1 MNPLTYLPP
10 PAPPELRRTKSLS
23 AAKNKESG
31 LGFFT
36 GVLHSPNTP
45 SSLFST
51 DDENILRHQTTAS
64 SADHENDDIRVSQEE
79 EKGNVQNHENDE
91 IRVSQENDEM
101 RNLSDLENEIVEME
115 AKIDSIVDNLKSI
128 NQKIDPDVDNFVNS
142 KKSNFWRKKLQK
154 FNKWRRKR
162 VNGNGVVSALSPEK
176 KASRRFRETQSEI
189 GDYGF
194 GRGSCD
200 LGPRFSLDAGRVSF
214 EDPRGSWDGYVI
226 GRSYPKLPPMV
237 GDVKV
242 SGGCVKTS
250 EFYLNAF
257 SKKMNAVDRSNS
269 VPAMAGSVVD
279 GVRSNKMTVS
289 NGKMSLDYDHRL
301 KNRSVGGEEE
311 LDDKEVKKERW
322 WNRKMWRFVNRSS
335 INRTKKG

>member
-1 MNPLTYLPP
+1 MNPVTYLPP
-10 PAPPELRRTKSLS
+10 PALPELRRSKSLS
-23 AAKNKESG
+23 AAKNKELG

-64 SADHENDDIRVSQEE
+64 SGDALETNEQEE
-79 EKGNVQNHENDE
+79 DNVFNHEHDE
-91 IRVSQENDEM
+91 IRVSEEDEEM
-101 RNLSDLENEIVEME
+101 QNLNDLENEIVEME

-128 NQKIDPDVDNFVNS
+128 NQQIDLDVNS
-142 KKSNFWRKKLQK
+142 KKPSLSNFWRKKLQ
-154 FNKWRRKR
+154 NLRKWRRKR
-162 VNGNGVVSALSPEK
+162 VNGNGVVSTLSPEK
-176 KASRRFRETQSEI
+176 RGSRRHRETQSEI
-189 GDYGF
+189 GEYGF

-226 GRSYPKLPPMV
+226 GRSFPKLPPIV

-250 EFYLNAF
+250 EYYLNAF
-257 SKKMNAVDRSNS
+257 SKRMKGVDRSNS
-269 VPAMAGSVVD
+269 VPTMAGSVVD
-279 GVRSNKMTVS
+279 DVRLSNSKVS
-289 NGKMSLDYDHRL
+289 PGCIGYDHRL
-301 KNRSVGGEEE
+301 KFRSIGGEQE
-311 LDDKEVKKERW
+311 LEMGGDDKEVKKQRW
-322 WNRKMWRFVNRSS
+322 WNRKLWRFVNR
-335 INRTKKG
+335 TKKG